1 LSSVNGMVPAAG
13 GTASGAAAAK
23 PSQNYAMA
31 SGRKAQQLESI
42 DGTLQAQ
49 GAGSGGGSQGVA
61 RTGVDI
67 VDDGVRTL
75 GEAADVWGRDTASLM
90 AVVQRYKA
98 GVKFCYD
105 NALKK
110 TPRLNGKITLQM
122 DIDATGRIA
131 SLSVASDTIGNLPLQ
146 KCIRAQVQNWRFAKV
161 DAGTV
166 RFTLP
171 LVFSPPD

>member
-1 LSSVNGMVPAAG
+1 
-13 GTASGAAAAK
+13 
-23 PSQNYAMA
+23 
-31 SGRKAQQLESI
+31 
-42 DGTLQAQ
+42 
-49 GAGSGGGSQGVA
+49 
-61 RTGVDI
+61 
-67 VDDGVRTL
+67 
-75 GEAADVWGRDTASLM
+75 M

-146 KCIRAQVQNWRFAKV
+146 KCIRAQVQNWRVAKV